1 MRIERFKDMEAWQFV
16 RELTRKVS
24 EISLYLS
31 HSLLFYEFR
40 DSFYLLIMSHVFNV

>member
-1 MRIERFKDMEAWQFV
+1 MRIERFKDMEAWKFV

-31 HSLLFYEFR
+31 HNLLFYEFR